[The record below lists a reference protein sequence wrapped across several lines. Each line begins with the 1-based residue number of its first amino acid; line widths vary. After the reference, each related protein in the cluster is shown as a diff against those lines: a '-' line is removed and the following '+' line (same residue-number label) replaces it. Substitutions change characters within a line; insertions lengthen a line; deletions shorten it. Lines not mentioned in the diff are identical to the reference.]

1 MPTAEEVDEQVSQLQ
16 ASAAAIFGECRR
28 QIKDN
33 IDPTPVAGTESAQDC
48 AARFAHEIAS
58 TLELCK
64 RCGDSSRQAGLQKEV
79 DELTRELQEKVSNVT
94 LGCEFD

>member
-1 MPTAEEVDEQVSQLQ
+1 MPTAEEVDKQISQLQ
-16 ASAAAIFGECRR
+16 AAVAAVFGECHR

-33 IDPTPVAGTESAQDC
+33 IDPKPVAGTESAQDC

-58 TLELCK
+58 TLELCQ

-79 DELTRELQEKVSNVT
+79 DELTRELQEKVCNPT
-94 LGCEFD
+94 PRHDCD